1 MKRFLLTDKLFL
13 KLSIALSIGICS
25 VEFLP
30 FPFSLLS
37 PILLLVLLQIG
48 VKIFKNI
55 QPKLVEQI
63 FYTLFIYLSMGL
75 HFLNGAF
82 NYQSQTKSFPL
93 FVDKEISYLFR
104 IDEKPIKRSTSTKIQ
119 GELVAVKV
127 GDSTLPIHSQ
137 MILYLPTE
145 ININD
150 WTYGDNISLYGKINP
165 PIPPLNPEEFDYK
178 KWLYR
183 NHIYLTAYSANAK
196 KIGHTANF
204 IQKICYLP
212 AKARDYFEMEL
223 SKFIPKKQNLDI
235 AKSLLIGV
243 RSDMDSEILDAYS
256 ATGTIHILSVSGT
269 HFAVFFFML
278 SFLFKSISKRMPYT
292 TFFSKQ
298 LLCFAYALITGF
310 SPPVFRSFLMLFFV
324 DMQQV
329 TKSRSNPF
337 NILFLTACLILLF
350 DTNQLFDIGFLLSYQ
365 SVLGLMVFY
374 KKIYNKIEI
383 SNWFGNKAWQIISGS
398 FAAWMATL
406 PLSIFFF
413 HKFSLFG
420 MMSNLFVVPVSF
432 GVLCSGYIFL
442 LVSKIPYFGLIL
454 GWIIDLLLTIQN
466 KIILYFEKIP
476 FAFIDNLYLS
486 AFQTILFTLTLFIL
500 IKFLIQKTRHNLYL
514 LGILCLILLGSQLV
528 RNHYTTH
535 TNGWIHFNLR
545 KQTAFGY
552 KYRRQFIL
560 FADSMDKKTFDFS
573 IRPFVCYYDIDT
585 IKKVPLNAQFQSIP
599 MKLGISTSQN
609 PEILIL
615 CKENKSFWKK
625 QREFESNIIL
635 SKNMGNYYRSKL
647 NEEIQLAKNQEKL
660 VQEDTNRA
668 YFWEEMMK

>member
-13 KLSIALSIGICS
+13 KLSFALAIGICS

-30 FPFSLLS
+30 FPFSLLI
-37 PILLLVLLQIG
+37 PILLLILLQIG
-48 VKIFKNI
+48 VKVFKNI
-55 QPKLVEQI
+55 QPKLIEQI

-82 NYQSQTKSFPL
+82 HFQSQSTSFPL
-93 FVDKEISYLFR
+93 FVDKEVSYLFR

-119 GELVAVKV
+119 GELVAVKI
-127 GDSTLPIHSQ
+127 GDSTFAVHSQ

-145 ININD
+145 IPIED

-196 KIGHTANF
+196 KIGNNANF
-204 IQKICYLP
+204 IQKISYLP

-223 SKFIPKKQNLDI
+223 AKFIPTKQNLDI

-243 RSDMDSEILDAYS
+243 RSDMEQEILDAYS

-278 SFLFKSISKRMPYT
+278 SFLFKRISKRMPYT
-292 TFFSKQ
+292 TFLSKQ

-324 DMQQV
+324 DFEQV
-329 TKSRSNPF
+329 TQSRSNPF
-337 NILFLTACLILLF
+337 NILFLTACLILLYN
-350 DTNQLFDIGFLLSYQ
+350 THQLFDIGFLLSYQ

-442 LVSKIPYFGLIL
+442 LVSKIPFLGFIF
-454 GWIIDLLLTIQN
+454 GWIIDTLLTIQN
-466 KIILYFEKIP
+466 NIILFFEKIP

-486 AFQTILFTLTLFIL
+486 AFQTLLFTLILFIF

-514 LGILCLILLGSQLV
+514 LGVLCLMLLGSQLI
-528 RNHYTTH
+528 RNHYTTY

-585 IKKVPLNAQFQSIP
+585 IQKVPLHAQFKSIP

-609 PEILIL
+609 PENLIL
-615 CKENKSFWKK
+615 CKENKPFWKK
-625 QREFESNIIL
+625 KRQFESPIIL
-635 SKNMGNYYRSKL
+635 SKNMGYYYK
-647 NEEIQLAKNQEKL
+647 NKMKNEIQLAENQEMRI
-660 VQEDTNRA
+660 QDDTSQA
-668 YFWEEMMK
+668 FFWKE